1 MNIVCF
7 GAHPDDGEVYAGGTL
22 VKWSRAGHRVLLVS
36 MTNGDIGHHELSGG
50 ALALRR
56 REEARRSAA
65 IGGFHD
71 LVLDHHDGELMPTME
86 LRREVVK
93 IIREWEADIV
103 LTHRPYDY
111 HPDHRYSAMA
121 VQDAA
126 YMVMVPNF
134 CPHIPAL
141 KKNPVFL
148 YMMDDFTRPAP
159 FRMDVAVDVGDVMD
173 VKWAMLDAMDSQFY
187 EWLPWIMKTSGTPPS
202 APDERLPWLKET
214 WSAYFRSRADKCRV
228 VLASRYGLQHAEGV
242 VHAEYFELCEYGH
255 CPEPEEL
262 RALFP

>member
-50 ALALRR
+50 ALAVRR
-56 REEARRSAA
+56 REEARQSAA
-65 IGGFHD
+65 IGGLHD

-93 IIREWEADIV
+93 IIREWDADIV

-148 YMMDDFTRPAP
+148 YMMDDFTRPAT
-159 FRMDVAVDVGDVMD
+159 FRMDVAVNVSDVMD

-187 EWLPWIMKTSGTPPS
+187 EWLPWIMKAPVLPPCDAAGRMS
-202 APDERLPWLKET
+202 WLQEQ
-214 WSAYFRSRADKCRV
+214 WDPYFRSRADKSRAA
-228 VLASRYGLQHAEGV
+228 LAARYGDEHATRIT
-242 VHAEYFELCEYGH
+242 HAEYFELCEYGH
-255 CPEPEEL
+255 CPEREEL
-262 RALFP
+262 WALFP